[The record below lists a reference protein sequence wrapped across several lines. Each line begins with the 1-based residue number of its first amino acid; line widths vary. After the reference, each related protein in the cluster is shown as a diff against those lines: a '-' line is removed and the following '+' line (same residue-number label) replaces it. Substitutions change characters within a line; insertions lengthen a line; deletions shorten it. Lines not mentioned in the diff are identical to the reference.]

1 MNILARW
8 LSPLAHI
15 ERAERRRWERIPKHM
30 ETDMQL
36 TDEDVKKVVPFRRGP
51 AAQAQA
57 RFGAIALEQDRSALR
72 YHEVKILIDNY
83 EGDIRQ
89 LQQIVRVLKAE
100 NEARRG

>member
-36 TDEDVKKVVPFRRGP
+36 TDEDVRKVIPFRRGP

-57 RFGAIALEQDRSALR
+57 RFGAIALEQDRDVAR
-72 YHEVKILIDNY
+72 YHEVQILIEGY
-83 EGDIRQ
+83 KGDIRQ
-89 LQQIVRVLKAE
+89 LQRVVSALEAE
-100 NEARRG
+100 QELRRG